1 MIYRQKIGIGLST
14 RPPSRLLSKC
24 RPDQQDSMAVVGLY
38 LFPINIDM
46 SRLPEYHQMFWRLF
60 VFLKT
65 KIRFDMSI
73 RTIRS
78 RFHSAFTLFTPVMVD
93 EVSIPDL
100 PHGDG

>member
-46 SRLPEYHQMFWRLF
+46 SRLPEYHRMFRRLL
-60 VFLKT
+60 VFLKNENQIRYVAKNG
-65 KIRFDMSI
+65 KISFPLNVYFVYTSNGR
-73 RTIRS
+73 
-78 RFHSAFTLFTPVMVD
+78 
-93 EVSIPDL
+93 
-100 PHGDG
+100 